1 MADERT
7 NVMNAFLT
15 RANTVFGKKDGE
27 ITDDT
32 TFEELHAKSVQISQ
46 ITTYLEDEF
55 DIEIPY
61 MKFRRKKTVGE
72 AVDYVVELLDA

>member
-1 MADERT
+1 MSDERAS
-7 NVMNAFLT
+7 VMEAFLK
-15 RANTVFGKKDGE
+15 RANTVFGKAEGE

-72 AVDYVVELLDA
+72 AVDYVVELLDE